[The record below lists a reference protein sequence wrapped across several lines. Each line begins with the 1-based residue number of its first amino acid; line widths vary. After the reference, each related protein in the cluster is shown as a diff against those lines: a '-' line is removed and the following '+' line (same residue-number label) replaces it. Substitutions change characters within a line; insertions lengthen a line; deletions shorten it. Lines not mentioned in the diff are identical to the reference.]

1 MNRHFAALS
10 PLYALAVAAAAGISV
25 PVARDGVWINFIAGP
40 AFPLLAA
47 LMLRNRGRD
56 PARPRH
62 QDRLAWLF
70 LGFGVL
76 CAATIVLYIFVVY
89 GLRHVGLHLVV
100 DRGSRWPA
108 AGPAL
113 VPGR

>member
-1 MNRHFAALS
+1 VTVTAGDPAPGTGRRPAAWAAVAVAALNAAAVTA
-10 PLYALAVAAAAGISV
+10 ALAVAAAASISV
-25 PVARDGVWINFIAGP
+25 PIARVGVWINFIAGP

-76 CAATIVLYIFVVY
+76 CAATIVLE
-89 GLRHVGLHLVV
+89 R
-100 DRGSRWPA
+100 
-108 AGPAL
+108 
-113 VPGR
+113 